1 MTQNTEQNATKLI
14 TPVAILSYP
23 WLDEAQPPQ
32 QNDDGTPGTG
42 KAMFSA
48 ALVFVPEIMARYPQ
62 FGDLGKDFA
71 ILKKITG
78 IAAQTKFGD
87 KLTALLRNPNWKP
100 GYRLDGEE
108 KGYPAGAVYINA
120 RSERRPGLVYLYP
133 DESGKP
139 ALVPEQQIETAFYP
153 GALVRAVVRAYGFDR
168 KGNRGVAWGLNH
180 LQLIDGKAPRL
191 DNRKA
196 ATEEFEADASLSPSS
211 LDDATDQ

>member
-1 MTQNTEQNATKLI
+1 MTKATQSNATKLI

-32 QNDDGTPGTG
+32 EEGG
-42 KAMFSA
+42 KAMFSG
-48 ALVFVPEIMARYPQ
+48 ALIFAPEVMARFPQ
-62 FGDLGKDFA
+62 FGDLGQQFEA
-71 ILKKITG
+71 LKKITLT
-78 IAAQTKFGD
+78 AATEKFGD
-87 KLTALLRNPNWKP
+87 KLPALLRNPNFKP
-100 GYRLDGEE
+100 GYRTDGDE

-133 DESGKP
+133 DGTGKP
-139 ALVPEQQIETAFYP
+139 ALVPEDRIKEDFYP

-180 LQLIDGKAPRL
+180 LQLIDGTAPRL

-196 ATEEFEADASLSPSS
+196 ATEEFSADAAASPASLSDISS
-211 LDDATDQ
+211 E

>member
-1 MTQNTEQNATKLI
+1 VSKTTQTNATKLI

-32 QNDDGTPGTG
+32 EEGG
-42 KAMFSA
+42 KAMFSG
-48 ALVFVPEIMARYPQ
+48 ALIFVPEIMAKFPQ
-62 FGDLGKDFA
+62 FGNLGEQFSV
-71 ILKKITG
+71 LKS
-78 IAAQTKFGD
+78 IATAAASEKFGD
-87 KLTALLRNPNWKP
+87 KLPALLRNPNFKP
-100 GYRLDGEE
+100 GYRTDGDE

-133 DESGKP
+133 DASGKP
-139 ALVPEQQIETAFYP
+139 AIVPEDRIKEDFYP

-180 LQLIDGKAPRL
+180 LQLIDGTAPRL

-196 ATEEFEADASLSPSS
+196 ATEEFSADASLSPAS
-211 LDDATDQ
+211 LDDISSQ